1 MTPDTEPGGGR
12 NSGAAQRVSITARQ
26 PLPDSMQGYARDK
39 LRRLARHNLH
49 DVTMIIDH
57 DIHSHRLS
65 RVEVVA
71 HLHHVRLA
79 AQGQAPTLPEAIDLA
94 IDRAERQVTQRKDRV
109 TDRKGRIGS
118 DGLTHGTG
126 GTAPAAP

>member
-12 NSGAAQRVSITARQ
+12 GSNGAQRVSITARQ
-26 PLPDSMQGYARDK
+26 PLPDSMQGYAREK
-39 LRRLARHNLH
+39 LARLARHTNLH

-71 HLHHVRLA
+71 HLHHVRVA

-94 IDRAERQVTQRKDRV
+94 IDRADRQVLQRKDRV
-109 TDRKGRIGS
+109 TDRKGRVGAN
-118 DGLTHGTG
+118 GEG
-126 GTAPAAP
+126 